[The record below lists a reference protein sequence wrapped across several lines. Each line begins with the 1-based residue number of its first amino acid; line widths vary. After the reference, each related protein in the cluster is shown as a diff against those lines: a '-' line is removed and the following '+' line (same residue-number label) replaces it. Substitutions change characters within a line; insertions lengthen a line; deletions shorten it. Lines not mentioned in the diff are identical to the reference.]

1 MSTYCNLAEERAAL
15 QAAITAKFEM
25 TLGDPSKY
33 ELVQDEIDG
42 PLKQLEALEEEE
54 DEQDRANGLE
64 PPKEHVSS
72 PLSPLLSPIPEAD
85 EDDVSDFSLPLSR
98 SDSESHSD
106 GSDGEATSEDGSE
119 ASGEDPGT
127 PMLCFRYCK
136 VEDCK
141 LCKVKYQPKEY

>member
-15 QAAITAKFEM
+15 QAAVTAKLEM

-33 ELVQDEIDG
+33 ELVQNEVDE
-42 PLKQLEALEEEE
+42 LLEQLEALDEEE

-64 PPKEHVSS
+64 LSKEYVSSS
-72 PLSPLLSPIPEAD
+72 PLPAIPEAD
-85 EDDVSDFSLPLSR
+85 EDYVSDFSLMLSQ

-106 GSDGEATSEDGSE
+106 GEASSEGGSE
-119 ASGEDPGT
+119 SSDEDAGT
-127 PMLCFRYCK
+127 PMLFFRNCK

-141 LCKVKYQPKEY
+141 LCKGKYQPKGY